1 MNTLIVGASCFVAG
15 AFTATLVMLFFL
27 GANYN
32 RER

>member
-1 MNTLIVGASCFVAG
+1 MNTLIVGTSCFVADT
-15 AFTATLVMLFFL
+15 FTATLVILFFL

>member
-1 MNTLIVGASCFVAG
+1 MNTLIVGTICFVAG
-15 AFTATLVMLFFL
+15 TFTATLVMLFFL